1 MNNPFTK
8 HPHSIGETYIQHMGH
23 ALGFGL
29 TFLILTIV
37 AITHAIFPFAF
48 IHTGSNKIKELHS
61 IMQKRRK

>member
-1 MNNPFTK
+1 
-8 HPHSIGETYIQHMGH
+8 MGH

-61 IMQKRRK
+61 IMQKRKK